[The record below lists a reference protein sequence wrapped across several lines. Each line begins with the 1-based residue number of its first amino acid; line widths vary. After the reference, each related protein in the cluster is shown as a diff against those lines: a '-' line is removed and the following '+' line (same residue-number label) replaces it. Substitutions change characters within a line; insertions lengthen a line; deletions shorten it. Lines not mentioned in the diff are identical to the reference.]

1 MKVEDLRLPQTLSFN
16 NHLLYLDQ
24 NVFYYIYFLSL
35 CSKLPQTYQL
45 KRDTFIISPFLWLR
59 HLGTAWSL
67 PVGLTRHQSGCQ
79 GTAGMEGL
87 RSQSCCFTE
96 IRPHW
101 RSAQLFL
108 LLNEPEQPS
117 IIHSYFSTVML
128 NNSALHTQVKF
139 DKKELFKSL
148 EMPIASLFLALG
160 LSLFPYFFF
169 FFFLSFSL
177 IYCHNA
183 MI

>member
-1 MKVEDLRLPQTLSFN
+1 
-16 NHLLYLDQ
+16 
-24 NVFYYIYFLSL
+24 
-35 CSKLPQTYQL
+35 
-45 KRDTFIISPFLWLR
+45 
-59 HLGTAWSL
+59 
-67 PVGLTRHQSGCQ
+67 
-79 GTAGMEGL
+79 MEGL

-96 IRPHW
+96 IRPHQK
-101 RSAQLFL
+101 SAQLFL
-108 LLNEPEQPS
+108 PLNEPEQLS

-169 FFFLSFSL
+169 LLSLLLPNLLPKCNDLRTRGKYWVTFLHQLFALSVSGELFFSHFVILL
-177 IYCHNA
+177 LYMA
-183 MI
+183 LYL